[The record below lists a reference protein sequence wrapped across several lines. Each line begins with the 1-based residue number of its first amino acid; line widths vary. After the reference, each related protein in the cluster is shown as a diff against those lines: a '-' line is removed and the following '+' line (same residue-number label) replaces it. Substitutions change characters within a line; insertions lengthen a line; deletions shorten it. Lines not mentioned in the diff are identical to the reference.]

1 MILVLR
7 VLQIADVEM
16 ELMMGAVRPLR
27 FWQIL
32 QTQVKG
38 IAEMSAGLQK
48 VE

>member
-38 IAEMSAGLQK
+38 IAEMSAGLQRS
-48 VE
+48 

>member
-1 MILVLR
+1 MLW
-7 VLQIADVEM
+7 VLQIADVEEGM
-16 ELMMGAVRPLR
+16 ELMRGTVRLIR
-27 FWQIL
+27 FWQML

>member
-1 MILVLR
+1 MILVLW

-38 IAEMSAGLQK
+38 IAEMSAGLQRS
-48 VE
+48 